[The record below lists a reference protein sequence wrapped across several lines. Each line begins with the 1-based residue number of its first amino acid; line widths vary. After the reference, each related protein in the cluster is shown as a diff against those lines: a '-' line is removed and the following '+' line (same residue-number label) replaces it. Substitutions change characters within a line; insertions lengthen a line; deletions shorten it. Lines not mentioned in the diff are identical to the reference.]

1 MRPLFVA
8 CLLAVEACHAAWAGH
23 DLVDIYNLSAQSD
36 PVLLAQA
43 AARNATA
50 EQAEQADAAFLPR
63 VDLIA
68 NSSKVSTDISSRR
81 LGSTSE
87 YNDHG
92 YTLSLVQPL
101 YRRHNFVQSRQAD
114 IAIEAAA
121 ANYQFAEQAL
131 IVRVA
136 ERYFAVLGAEDDLS
150 FALAELEAIEKQLA
164 QAEQRFEVGL
174 ATIIDVSEARAAFDI
189 ANAALIAAET
199 AVANAREALR
209 ETAGEYLGELAEL
222 KAKTPL
228 IKPEPESIDEWSE
241 QAIVMNP
248 LLLAAGSHV
257 GLARESIEF
266 ERSSHYPTLDLVAQK
281 DYSSKS
287 GSSLTSD
294 SNKTHE
300 KILGLQVNIPIYAGG
315 VVRSRTREAS
325 FRLDEAMQNEE
336 EQRRAIM
343 RQTRAAYNS
352 VMSGISQVKALK
364 QAVYSN
370 QKALESTEAGF
381 DIGTR
386 TTVDVLNARR
396 ELFGALRDYS
406 RSRYDYVVNTLRLK
420 QAAGIVSVNDIE
432 QINQW
437 LEPKT

>member
-1 MRPLFVA
+1 MKALFIVGFITTLFYRPAVA
-8 CLLAVEACHAAWAGH
+8 AQ
-23 DLVDIYNLSAQSD
+23 DLVDIYNMSAQSD
-36 PVLLAQA
+36 PILMAQA
-43 AARNATA
+43 ASLRATG
-50 EQAEQADAAFLPR
+50 ELAEQADAAFLPQ
-63 VDLIA
+63 VDMVA
-68 NSSKVSTDISSRR
+68 NNSKVWTESSSQRF
-81 LGSTSE
+81 GGTSE

-92 YTLSLVQPL
+92 YTLSLVQPI
-101 YRRHNFVQSRQAD
+101 YRRNNFVQSRQAD
-114 IAIEAAA
+114 IAIEGAE
-121 ANYQFAEQAL
+121 ANYQFAEQDL

-150 FALAELEAIEKQLA
+150 FALAELEAIEKQLE

-174 ATIIDVSEARAAFDI
+174 ATITDVSEARAAYDL
-189 ANAALIAAET
+189 ANAAVIEAENLL
-199 AVANAREALR
+199 ANSREALR
-209 ETAGEYLGELAEL
+209 ETAGEYPGELAEL
-222 KAKTPL
+222 KDETPL
-228 IKPEPESIDEWSE
+228 VKPEPESIDEWSE

-248 LLLAAGSHV
+248 VLLAASSNV
-257 GLARESIEF
+257 GLAKENIEF

-281 DYSSKS
+281 GYTSQSDSNLS
-287 GSSLTSD
+287 G
-294 SNKTHE
+294 SNKTHQ

-315 VVRSRTREAS
+315 VVSSRTREAS

-352 VMSGISQVKALK
+352 VMSGISRVKALQ

-381 DIGTR
+381 DVGTR

-396 ELFGALRDYS
+396 ELFSALRDYS

-420 QAAGIVSVNDIE
+420 QAAGIVSVDDIVL
-432 QINQW
+432 INQW
-437 LEPKT
+437 LEPRA